1 MTAEISYL
9 DVDAANRRVERM
21 RHHATA
27 MHDSAQN
34 LLKVMHMARELEDHV
49 TLGYASW
56 PALLV
61 DVFGAEPLRLSR
73 EVRREVVAEMS
84 DAGMSA
90 RAIAPI
96 VGASREQVRR
106 DIASSPDTY
115 VSPDPAETL
124 AAIPDT
130 VEVDGMT
137 VTSRGEV
144 IDSQPEVTERT
155 FTEKVKTVTG
165 LDGKTYPKPE
175 PAAPRRKSLVDDAY
189 KANTDL
195 FLVIERIR
203 ALTADDRF
211 TRNKADILAALQP
224 SVDLAIEIL
233 TDLANTN

>member
-1 MTAEISYL
+1 MTAELSYL
-9 DVDAANRRVERM
+9 DIDAANRRVERM

-34 LLKVMHMARELEDHV
+34 LLKVMHMARELEDHL

-84 DAGMSA
+84 DAGMST
-90 RAIAPI
+90 RAIAPL
-96 VGASREQVRR
+96 VGVSNYTVAKDLEGVRELT
-106 DIASSPDTY
+106 PE
-115 VSPDPAETL
+115 PA
-124 AAIPDT
+124 P
-130 VEVDGMT
+130 VEVEGMT
-137 VTSRGEV
+137 VNPATGEV
-144 IDSQPEVTERT
+144 FDAQPATTEHT

-165 LDGKTYPKPE
+165 LDGKSYPKPE

-203 ALTADDRF
+203 ALTADDRYA
-211 TRNKADILAALQP
+211 RNKADIQAALQP
-224 SVDLAIEIL
+224 SADLAIEIL

>member
-1 MTAEISYL
+1 MSAEVSYL
-9 DVDAANRRVERM
+9 DIDAANRRVERM

-27 MHDSAQN
+27 MHDSAQS
-34 LLKVMHMARELEDHV
+34 LLKTMHQARELEDHL

-84 DAGMSA
+84 DAGMSV
-90 RAIAPI
+90 RAIAPL
-96 VGASREQVRR
+96 VGVSKDTVQR
-106 DIASSPDTY
+106 DITG
-115 VSPDPAETL
+115 VSNETPGPAESL
-124 AAIPDT
+124 APIPVT
-130 VEVDGMT
+130 FQVDGMT

-144 IDSQPEVTERT
+144 IDSQPEVTEHT

-165 LDGKTYPKPE
+165 LDGKSYPKPE

-224 SVDLAIEIL
+224 SADLAIEIL